1 MLNLSLKKL
10 SQKLSDK
17 SFSSQELTKFFLERI
32 KEHNKQLNA
41 FITID
46 EAKSLSMAKK
56 ADEKIAKREHA
67 PLTGIPIAQKDIFC
81 SEGWRTTCGS
91 KMLQNFVS
99 PI

>member
-17 SFSSQELTKFFLERI
+17 SFSSQELTKFFLKRI

-56 ADEKIAKREHA
+56 SR
-67 PLTGIPIAQKDIFC
+67 
-81 SEGWRTTCGS
+81 
-91 KMLQNFVS
+91 
-99 PI
+99 

>member
-41 FITID
+41 FITTNYD
-46 EAKSLSMAKK
+46 FFPT
-56 ADEKIAKREHA
+56 H
-67 PLTGIPIAQKDIFC
+67 
-81 SEGWRTTCGS
+81 
-91 KMLQNFVS
+91 
-99 PI
+99 